1 MGAKVFMGAV
11 KTKERPAFVLMLR
24 SRPHE
29 IDETIRLRGALKVLL
44 RRFGFRALRVEK
56 VK

>member
-1 MGAKVFMGAV
+1 MGAV